1 MFYTSSFIAK
11 DSKLDRAYF
20 DDSESSIYL
29 VFEGGE
35 TFGYRDVELQDFDNI
50 CNSFDVDNAV
60 AYFNMG
66 HTGTSLGKTRPKD
79 YLFRGDYAFGEEK
92 GMIKYTDYHSPT
104 NSSAVEDVFYDSDS
118 SSMWVIFTGGPTY
131 RYDDVPYNEFSK
143 ISEAASVGAAVNLF
157 RSRFLTRGVYLGYLD
172 VDDFEQKEN
181 DNPGLQKGNL
191 YLVSSNEKPKTFFN
205 VFANETPKEV
215 TKTDTVKPHE
225 VEFKTDVTGDKV
237 FTYLVSA
244 DSIDDAI
251 SQLNVVSDALNSV
264 LTILSVKVIY
274 ERN

>member
-11 DSKLDRAYF
+11 NSKLDRAYF

-29 VFEGGE
+29 VFKDGG
-35 TFGYRDVELQDFDNI
+35 TFGYQDVELQDFDNI

-66 HTGTSLGKTRPKD
+66 HTGISLGKTSPGD
-79 YLFRGDYAFGEEK
+79 FVFRDDIVFREDQ
-92 GMIKYTDYHSPT
+92 MIKYTDSHSPT

-143 ISEAASVGAAVNLF
+143 ISEAESVGAAVSLF
-157 RSRFLTRGVYLGYLD
+157 KKRFLTPGVYLGYLD

-181 DNPGLQKGNL
+181 GNPGLQKGNL
-191 YLVSSNEKPKTFFN
+191 YLVSSNEKPKPSFN
-205 VFANETPKEV
+205 VFVNETPKEV

-225 VEFKTDVTGDKV
+225 VEFKTDVTGNKV
-237 FTYLVSA
+237 FTYLVTA
-244 DSIDDAI
+244 RGIDDAI
-251 SQLNVVSDALNSV
+251 SQLTVVSDALSSV